1 MTDRQTPETDAMIE
15 TDAHR
20 IEEYSAP
27 LTAYRRMCELA
38 KTLEREHDEA
48 REAAEKA
55 KAYKRVLKDDNA
67 KLRRELDKS
76 KNDADAFVE
85 KWGKSQERAI
95 NAERELDELNKRL
108 IEVCQYGVVCTIER
122 EDLRKELDEARDDTR
137 VLLKEI
143 FNLTQIGDPHPA
155 DLPMKA
161 LQAIAEMI
169 DEHLKEA
176 RK

>member
-1 MTDRQTPETDAMIE
+1 MNERPTPETDAMIE

-20 IEEYSAP
+20 IEEYSTP
-27 LTAYRRMCELA
+27 LTAYLRMRELA
-38 KTLEREHDEA
+38 RTLERERDEA

-55 KAYKRVLKDDNA
+55 KAYKRVMKEDNA
-67 KLRRELDKS
+67 KLR
-76 KNDADAFVE
+76 
-85 KWGKSQERAI
+85 
-95 NAERELDELNKRL
+95 RELDELNKRL

-122 EDLRKELDEARDDTR
+122 EDLHKERDKARDDTR

-143 FNLTQIGDPHPA
+143 FNITQVGDPHPA

-169 DEHLKEA
+169 DEHLKEV

>member
-1 MTDRQTPETDAMIE
+1 MSERPTPETDAEVNELVTSNTYNMV
-15 TDAHR
+15 
-20 IEEYSAP
+20 
-27 LTAYRRMCELA
+27 TASFARR
-38 KTLEREHDEA
+38 LERERDEA

-55 KAYKRVLKDDNA
+55 KAYKRVMKEDNA
-67 KLRRELDKS
+67 KLRR
-76 KNDADAFVE
+76 
-85 KWGKSQERAI
+85 
-95 NAERELDELNKRL
+95 
-108 IEVCQYGVVCTIER
+108 
-122 EDLRKELDEARDDTR
+122 ELDEARDDTR

>member
-1 MTDRQTPETDAMIE
+1 MTSNERPTPETDAIE
-15 TDAHR
+15 QGMFGSDSKLIADF
-20 IEEYSAP
+20 A
-27 LTAYRRMCELA
+27 RR
-38 KTLEREHDEA
+38 LERERDEA
-48 REAAEKA
+48 RDAAEKA
-55 KAYKRVLKDDNA
+55 KAFKRMLKEDNA
-67 KLRRELDKS
+67 KLR
-76 KNDADAFVE
+76 
-85 KWGKSQERAI
+85 
-95 NAERELDELNKRL
+95 RELDELNKRL

-122 EDLRKELDEARDDTR
+122 EDLHKERDKARDDTR

-143 FNLTQIGDPHPA
+143 FNITQVGDPHPA

>member
-1 MTDRQTPETDAMIE
+1 MTDRPTPETDAMIE

-38 KTLEREHDEA
+38 RTLERERDEA
-48 REAAEKA
+48 REAVEKA
-55 KAYKRVLKDDNA
+55 KAFKRVLKEDNA
-67 KLRRELDKS
+67 KLRRE
-76 KNDADAFVE
+76 N
-85 KWGKSQERAI
+85 
-95 NAERELDELNKRL
+95 
-108 IEVCQYGVVCTIER
+108 
-122 EDLRKELDEARDDTR
+122 DEARDDTR

-155 DLPMKA
+155 GLPMKA

-169 DEHLKEA
+169 DEHLKEV

>member
-1 MTDRQTPETDAMIE
+1 MFLINENIEIHMNERPTPETDEVQVRQEGLLCGA
-15 TDAHR
+15 ANLNFAR
-20 IEEYSAP
+20 
-27 LTAYRRMCELA
+27 
-38 KTLEREHDEA
+38 KLERERDEA
-48 REAAEKA
+48 RDALELYKAANNDVRRIARERDEARDSAEKA
-55 KAYKRVLKDDNA
+55 KAYKRVLKQDNA
-67 KLRRELDKS
+67 KLRRELD
-76 KNDADAFVE
+76 DA
-85 KWGKSQERAI
+85 
-95 NAERELDELNKRL
+95 LDN
-108 IEVCQYGVVCTIER
+108 
-122 EDLRKELDEARDDTR
+122 TR

>member
-1 MTDRQTPETDAMIE
+1 MTSNERPTPETDAIE
-15 TDAHR
+15 QGMFGSDSKLIADF
-20 IEEYSAP
+20 A
-27 LTAYRRMCELA
+27 RR
-38 KTLEREHDEA
+38 LERERDEA

-55 KAYKRVLKDDNA
+55 KSYKRVLKEDNA
-67 KLRRELDKS
+67 KLR
-76 KNDADAFVE
+76 
-85 KWGKSQERAI
+85 
-95 NAERELDELNKRL
+95 RELDELNKRL

-122 EDLRKELDEARDDTR
+122 EDLHKERDKARDDTR

-143 FNLTQIGDPHPA
+143 FNITQVGDPHPA

>member
-1 MTDRQTPETDAMIE
+1 MEVETMSNSMTPETDAMIE

-20 IEEYSAP
+20 IEEYSTP

-38 KTLEREHDEA
+38 KTLERERDEW
-48 REAAEKA
+48 RKKA
-55 KAYKRVLKDDNA
+55 VDLHKY
-67 KLRRELDKS
+67 
-76 KNDADAFVE
+76 
-85 KWGKSQERAI
+85 
-95 NAERELDELNKRL
+95 L
-108 IEVCQYGVVCTIER
+108 IEASRMSVDTFKY
-122 EDLRKELDEARDDTR
+122 DDTR
-137 VLLKEI
+137 DLLRDI

-169 DEHLKEA
+169 DEHLKEV